1 MKKILIVD
9 DDADILDSLAAI
21 LSAHFEVEKASHSGE
36 ALSVLEEQKPPDLIL
51 LDVRMR
57 RPQEGFEFVRELSNR
72 TEFRNIPVIIITSI
86 EAMTA
91 SDATADIVR
100 KTRGKYGVSDR
111 NVLVLKSHSGEVS
124 VDYKSAEDDS
134 TITIKV
140 EGYHSKPVNPDRLI
154 NEINFILK

>member
-21 LSAHFEVEKASHSGE
+21 LSAHFDVGKANHSGE
-36 ALSVLEEQKPPDLIL
+36 ALSMLEEQTLPDLIL

-72 TEFRNIPVIIITSI
+72 TEYKNIPVIIITSI

-111 NVLVLKSHSGEVS
+111 NVLVLKSPSGDVS
-124 VDYKSAEDDS
+124 VDYKSVEDDS

-140 EGYHSKPVNPDRLI
+140 DGYHSKPVNPDRLI